1 MRLGGGPSILDPLP
15 RKPPRMH
22 TRTYDRLFARA
33 MTAQERWI
41 GLSRGYLRRH
51 YPGLLTQENIAG
63 S

>member
-1 MRLGGGPSILDPLP
+1 
-15 RKPPRMH
+15 MH